1 MLTEKL
7 TEKDNELLV
16 IQTEHHHLKQ
26 TTVSLKDL
34 QSMQANF
41 EKVQD
46 ALNVQVQE
54 NITMNDIVKGHEKTI
69 IDIKAEKERYLDEL
83 LKMKN

>member
-1 MLTEKL
+1 
-7 TEKDNELLV
+7 
-16 IQTEHHHLKQ
+16 
-26 TTVSLKDL
+26 
-34 QSMQANF
+34 MQANF